1 MQAPEPQ
8 PAREPRAA
16 EHKPVSH
23 EPRRAPASSGPAPKQ
38 SAPKPQA
45 ERTSDAHQLPAFL
58 LRPVPLPKAEK
69 AASAPRKKAP
79 VTA

>member
-8 PAREPRAA
+8 PAPEPRTA

-23 EPRRAPASSGPAPKQ
+23 APRRGHAPPASAPKQ
-38 SAPKPQA
+38 SAPKAQG

-69 AASAPRKKAP
+69 PAAAPRKKAP